1 VYHVELKTLR
11 YFSVVAEELHFGR
24 AARRL
29 HMSQPPLSLQIMKL
43 ERELGTVLLH
53 RSKRHVQLTAA
64 GEVFLEHVTGIL
76 TAVNEGANAARRA
89 ARGEI
94 GRLDIA
100 FFLGAT
106 YTLLPRILRRFRAE
120 NPTVKLGLQDMEL
133 PQVLDAVISGAVDVG
148 FLRPPATDPAISAEV
163 LLREPFVAAVP
174 EGNKLS
180 KKRQLRLADLADEPF
195 VMFAP
200 SRSVLYSQIM
210 HGCHQAGFHPNV
222 VQEARR
228 PETLV
233 GLVGAGAGI
242 ALVASS
248 VQMRGGTGVI
258 FKKITGPL
266 PMTEI
271 AVVWR
276 RKNPSPLVD
285 AFLQT
290 ARRAMR

>member
-1 VYHVELKTLR
+1 MELKTLR
-11 YFSVVAEELHFGR
+11 YFSVLAEELHFGR
-24 AARRL
+24 AAKRL
-29 HMSQPPLSLQIMKL
+29 HISQPPLSVQIMKL
-43 ERELGTVLLH
+43 ERELGVELLH
-53 RSKRHVQLTAA
+53 RSQRQVQLSPA
-64 GEVFLEHVTGIL
+64 GVVFLEHVADIL
-76 TAVNEGANAARRA
+76 SSVTEAANAARRA

-120 NPTVKLGLQDMEL
+120 NPHVKLVLQDMEL
-133 PQVLDAVISGAVDVG
+133 PQVLDAVVSGAVDVG
-148 FLRPPATDPAISAEV
+148 FLRPPATDATVATEV
-163 LLREPFVAAVP
+163 LLHEPFVAAVP
-174 EGNKLS
+174 ETHRLAAR
-180 KKRQLRLADLADEPF
+180 RQLRLADLAEEAF

-210 HGCHQAGFHPNV
+210 QGCREAGFHPNV

-248 VQMRGGTGVI
+248 VQMRGGTGVM

-271 AVVWR
+271 AVAWR
-276 RKNPSPLVD
+276 RKNPSPLVET
-285 AFLQT
+285 FLQT
-290 ARRAMR
+290 ARSAMK

>member
-1 VYHVELKTLR
+1 MELKTLR
-11 YFSVVAEELHFGR
+11 YFSVLAEELHFGR

-29 HMSQPPLSLQIMKL
+29 HISQPPLSLQIMKL
-43 ERELGTVLLH
+43 ERELGTLLLH
-53 RSKRHVQLTAA
+53 RSKRQVELTAA

-76 TAVNEGANAARRA
+76 SSVTEGENAARRA

-248 VQMRGGTGVI
+248 VQMRGGTGVT

>member
-1 VYHVELKTLR
+1 
-11 YFSVVAEELHFGR
+11 
-24 AARRL
+24 
-29 HMSQPPLSLQIMKL
+29 MKL

-148 FLRPPATDPAISAEV
+148 FLRPPATDPAISTEV

-174 EGNKLS
+174 EGNKLG

-271 AVVWR
+271 AVVSR

-290 ARRAMR
+290 ARCAMR

>member
-1 VYHVELKTLR
+1 MEFKTLR
-11 YFSVVAEELHFGR
+11 YFSVLAEELHFGR
-24 AARRL
+24 AAKRL
-29 HMSQPPLSLQIMKL
+29 HISQPPLSVQIMKL
-43 ERELGTVLLH
+43 EREIGVELLQ
-53 RSKRHVQLTAA
+53 RSSRQVQLSPA
-64 GEVFLEHVTGIL
+64 GAVFLEHVADIL
-76 TAVNEGANAARRA
+76 SSVTEAANAARRA

-106 YTLLPRILRRFRAE
+106 YTLLPRILRRFRTE
-120 NPTVKLGLQDMEL
+120 NPHVKLVLQDMEL
-133 PQVLDAVISGAVDVG
+133 PQVLDAVVSGAVDVG
-148 FLRPPATDPAISAEV
+148 FLRPPATDPAVATQV

-174 EGNKLS
+174 ESHRLATR
-180 KKRQLRLADLADEPF
+180 RQLRLTDLAEEPF

-210 HGCHQAGFHPNV
+210 QGCREAGFHPNV

-248 VQMRGGTGVI
+248 VQMRGGTGVT

-271 AVVWR
+271 AVAWR
-276 RKNPSPLVD
+276 RKNPSPLVES
-285 AFLQT
+285 FLQT
-290 ARRAMR
+290 ARNAMS

>member
-1 VYHVELKTLR
+1 MELKTLR
-11 YFSVVAEELHFGR
+11 YFSVLAEELHFGR

-29 HMSQPPLSLQIMKL
+29 HISQPPLSLQIMKL
-43 ERELGTVLLH
+43 ERELGTLLLH
-53 RSKRHVQLTAA
+53 RSKRQVELTAA

-76 TAVNEGANAARRA
+76 SSVTEGENAARRA

-133 PQVLDAVISGAVDVG
+133 PQVLDAVISGAADVG
-148 FLRPPATDPAISAEV
+148 FLRPPATDPAVSAEV
-163 LLREPFVAAVP
+163 LLREPFIAAIP
-174 EGNKLS
+174 ESNKLS

-210 HGCHQAGFHPNV
+210 HGCHEAGFHPNV

-248 VQMRGGTGVI
+248 VQMRGGTGVT

-271 AVVWR
+271 AAVWR

-285 AFLQT
+285 AFLET